1 MSNVVDKIFVCTNSS
16 TLYTA
21 QCTLSFP
28 CKFAFFPQNMM
39 QDYDTNIKGLETRFM
54 IVMLL
59 HYHIDGHHHK
69 GLVVCVL
76 CITSEHDAR
85 LQCL

>member
-28 CKFAFFPQNMM
+28 CTFAFFPQNMM
-39 QDYDTNIKGLETRFM
+39 QDYDTNKRIGNSF
-54 IVMLL
+54 
-59 HYHIDGHHHK
+59 
-69 GLVVCVL
+69 
-76 CITSEHDAR
+76 HDCYASS
-85 LQCL
+85 LPY